1 MLPMNL
7 LDRIKYEFKNGGS
20 LKTLIIV
27 NVLVFI
33 GLKLIFVFAELFQ
46 SPSIYP
52 WIGNVLSMP
61 GELSDLLFQPWAIV
75 TSLFMHADIFH
86 LLFNMIMLYFVGS
99 IFLTFFSERKLFL
112 TYILGGIAGNLLHV
126 LSYDIFPLYMQF
138 NPMGVIGASG
148 AVYAFFG
155 AILFYRPTLN
165 VRLIFGINIPFWVLT
180 AFFLIGDF
188 AALTKPDGVAHFA
201 HLGGAL
207 FGIISVIGV
216 EKSTQFM
223 NRFEKWYF
231 NLSWKHI
238 FKPKPKLKVYKN
250 KDYRKMNDDQYRD
263 SKNEQQEKI
272 NAILDKISK
281 GGYDSISK
289 AEKEFLFKFSNEKK

>member
-1 MLPMNL
+1 MNL

-46 SPSIYP
+46 SPSIYT

>member
-1 MLPMNL
+1 MNL

-126 LSYDIFPLYMQF
+126 LSYDIFPLYMQY